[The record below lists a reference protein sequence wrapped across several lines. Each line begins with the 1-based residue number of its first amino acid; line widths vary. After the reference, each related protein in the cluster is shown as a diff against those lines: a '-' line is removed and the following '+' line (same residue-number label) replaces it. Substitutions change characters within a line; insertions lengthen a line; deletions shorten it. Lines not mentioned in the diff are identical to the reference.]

1 MNGRSFRGLI
11 SAVALVANLGAPV
24 FAATSTTWETG
35 SYTEFLKGKLQGLA
49 LTSDGVLL
57 PGASIRKSTTVEQ
70 PVLWTVVPG
79 PDGSLYAATGHR
91 GKVYRIDPKG
101 ASTVVFSAE
110 QPEVF
115 ALCFDAQ
122 GILYA
127 ATSPKGGVYRVEN
140 GKATEIFHPD
150 AKYIWAILPTPQGSL
165 YVATGDQGR
174 IYKIDTVAKA
184 DAAGKPVPYF
194 ETGQQNV
201 TSLALG
207 PNGHLYAG
215 SEPNGLL
222 FDIAAKDQGTILYKS
237 TLPEIHGL
245 ALGSDGTVYASALGG
260 GLSTRVGTQAAQAS
274 ATNMAVMASTPTVV
288 SVTDASDNSSGGA
301 PAQIG
306 GLKNADPTKGTAT
319 STITPMPASPGT
331 QVVDVSGVEKSA
343 IYRISP
349 DKTVET
355 LRSSK
360 DDNVYD
366 LLLDGTNILFSTD
379 GQGRIYSL
387 APDRKT
393 TLFAELG
400 DAEAVRL
407 VKRGSDLLAA
417 QSSPAKLVDLQ
428 LGGSGIA
435 TYESPVHDTTTVAR
449 WGRLAWLS
457 SGSGVVFRTRTG
469 NSARPDGTW
478 SAWSDPIQEPATSRI
493 SSPNARYIQWR
504 AEWKPGAQTELRNVS
519 ISFLPQNTPPVI
531 RSVSVTAVSAANA
544 LKASN
549 TQAAS
554 SSAFSVTVTDTGDPP
569 PASTSS
575 SGAQTVSR
583 LNSTQTQIMWQA
595 DDPDGDK
602 LVYAIYFRGEDEHDW
617 KLIRSQL
624 FENSLLLD
632 ADVLADGRY
641 TFRVV
646 ASDRPSNDLQYARET
661 ELVSSSVLIDNT
673 PPSVTP
679 AVPQRHDDVI
689 EVDVEA
695 EDKASS
701 LRRCEY
707 SLDAGSWQPLEAA
720 DGVTDSPKEQFH
732 LRLDKVKP
740 GEHLIVFR
748 VYDTA
753 NNAGLARVV
762 VH

>member
-1 MNGRSFRGLI
+1 VNTRILPSLPKAVVLITGL
-11 SAVALVANLGAPV
+11 SASL

-35 SYTEFLKGKLQGLA
+35 TYAEFLKGKLQGLA
-49 LTSDGVLL
+49 LTSDGVLQ
-57 PGASIRKSTTVEQ
+57 PGASIRKSTAVEQ

-91 GKVYRIDPKG
+91 GKVFKVDAKG
-101 ASTVVFSAE
+101 ATSVVFSAE

-115 ALCFDAQ
+115 ALCFDSK
-122 GILYA
+122 GVLYA
-127 ATSPKGGVYRVEN
+127 ATSPKGGVYRIEN

-150 AKYIWAILPTPQGSL
+150 AKYIWALLPALQGGL
-165 YVATGDQGR
+165 FVATGDQGR
-174 IYKIDTVAKA
+174 IYKIEDVAKA
-184 DAAGKPVPYF
+184 DSSGKPTTYF

-201 TSLALG
+201 TSMALG

-222 FDIAAKDQGTILYKS
+222 FDISAKDHGTILYKS

-245 ALGSDGTVYASALGG
+245 AVGSDGTVYASALGG
-260 GLSTRVGTQAAQAS
+260 GLNTRVGAQAAAAS
-274 ATNMAVMASTPTVV
+274 STNTAVMAATPTVI
-288 SVTDASDNSSGGA
+288 SVTDASDNSAGGA

-306 GLKNADPTKGTAT
+306 GLKNADPGKGTAT
-319 STITPMPASPGT
+319 STITPLPSNPGT

-366 LLLDGTNILFSTD
+366 LLLDGVNILFSTD

-407 VKRGSDLLAA
+407 VKRGTDLLAA
-417 QSSPAKLVDLQ
+417 QSAPAKLVDLQ
-428 LGGSGIA
+428 MPGAGSA
-435 TYESPVHDTTTVAR
+435 QYESPVHDTTTVAR
-449 WGRLAWLS
+449 WGHLAWIS
-457 SGSGVVFRTRTG
+457 SGSGVSFRTRTG
-469 NSARPDGTW
+469 NSARPDNTW
-478 SAWSDPIQEPATSRI
+478 SPWSDPIQEAPSAHI

-504 AEWKPGAQTELRNVS
+504 AEWKPGAQAELRNVS

-531 RSVSVTAVSAANA
+531 RSISVTAVNAANA

-554 SSAFSVTVTDTGDPP
+554 SSAFSVTVTDTGDAPA
-569 PASTSS
+569 ASTSS
-575 SGAQTVSR
+575 SGGQTVSR
-583 LNSTQTQIMWQA
+583 LNSTQAQITWQA

-602 LVYAIYFRGEDEHDW
+602 LVYAVYFRGEDEHDW
-617 KLIRSQL
+617 KLIRSQI

-641 TFRVV
+641 TFRVT

-673 PPSVTP
+673 PPIVTP
-679 AVPQRHDDVI
+679 GVAKRHDDVL

-707 SLDAGSWQPLEAA
+707 SLDAGSWQPLEAT

-732 LRLDKVKP
+732 LRLEKVKP

>member
-1 MNGRSFRGLI
+1 VSTRIFRSLI
-11 SAVALVANLGAPV
+11 TPLALIASVSGSLP
-24 FAATSTTWETG
+24 AATSTTWETG
-35 SYTEFLKGKLQGLA
+35 SYAEFLKGKLQGLA

-57 PGASIRKSTTVEQ
+57 PGASARNSTSIEQ
-70 PVLWTVVPG
+70 PVLWTVVQG

-91 GKVYRIDPKG
+91 GKVFKIDPKG
-101 ASTVVFSAE
+101 AITVVFSAE

-115 ALCFDAQ
+115 ALCFDTQ

-127 ATSPKGGVYRVEN
+127 GTSPKGGVYRIEN

-150 AKYIWAILPTPQGSL
+150 AKYIWALLPAPQGGL
-165 YVATGDQGR
+165 FVATGDQGR
-174 IYKIDTVAKA
+174 IYKIDSAAKSEGA
-184 DAAGKPVPYF
+184 SKPAPYF

-245 ALGSDGTVYASALGG
+245 AIGSDGTVYASALGG
-260 GLSTRVGTQAAQAS
+260 GLSTRVATQAAAAN
-274 ATNMAVMASTPTVV
+274 ATNTALVASTPTVV
-288 SVTDASDNSSGGA
+288 SVTDATDNSASGE

-306 GLKNADPTKGTAT
+306 GLKNADPAKGTAT
-319 STITPMPASPGT
+319 STITPLPATPGT

-366 LLLDGTNILFSTD
+366 LLLDGVNILFSTD

-400 DAEAVRL
+400 DAEAIRL
-407 VKRGSDLLAA
+407 VKRGNDLLAA
-417 QSSPAKLVDLQ
+417 QSAPAKLVDLQ
-428 LGGSGIA
+428 LGGGSA
-435 TYESPVHDTTTVAR
+435 MYESPVHDTTTVAR

-457 SGSGVVFRTRTG
+457 SGSGVAFRTRTG

-478 SAWSDPIQEPATSRI
+478 SSWSDPIQEPLSSRI
-493 SSPNARYIQWR
+493 TSPNARYIQWR
-504 AEWKPGAQTELRNVS
+504 AEWKPGSQTELRNVS

-531 RSVSVTAVSAANA
+531 RSVSVAAVSAGNA

-549 TQAAS
+549 SQAAS

-583 LNSTQTQIMWQA
+583 LNSTQAQITWQA

-602 LVYAIYFRGEDEHDW
+602 LVYAVYFRGEDEKEW
-617 KLIRSQL
+617 KLIRSQI

-673 PPSVTP
+673 PPTVTP
-679 AVPQRHDDVI
+679 GVAQRHDDVI
-689 EVDVEA
+689 EVDVDA

-707 SLDAGSWQPLEAA
+707 SLDAGSWQPLEAV

-732 LRLDKVKP
+732 LRLEKVKP

>member
-1 MNGRSFRGLI
+1 VNIRSLRSL
-11 SAVALVANLGAPV
+11 AKLVALIAGLGGSV

-35 SYTEFLKGKLQGLA
+35 TYAEFLKGKLQGLS
-49 LTSDGVLL
+49 LTSDGALA
-57 PGASIRKSTTVEQ
+57 PGASIRKSTAIEQ

-91 GKVYRIDPKG
+91 GKVFKIDAQG
-101 ASTVVFSAE
+101 AITVVFSAE

-115 ALCFDAQ
+115 ALCFDSQ

-127 ATSPKGGVYRVEN
+127 ATSPKGGVYRIEK

-150 AKYIWAILPTPQGSL
+150 AKYIWALLPTPQGGL
-165 YVATGDQGR
+165 FVATGDQGR
-174 IYKIDTVAKA
+174 IYRIDTAAKA
-184 DAAGKPVPYF
+184 ETSSKPAPYF

-237 TLPEIHGL
+237 SLPEIHGL
-245 ALGSDGTVYASALGG
+245 AIGSDGTVYASALGG
-260 GLSTRVGTQAAQAS
+260 GLNTRVGAQAAA
-274 ATNMAVMASTPTVV
+274 AAAANTAVMASTPTVI
-288 SVTDASDNSSGGA
+288 SVTDASDSAAGGA

-306 GLKNADPTKGTAT
+306 GLKSADPSKGAAT
-319 STITPMPASPGT
+319 STITPLPAT
-331 QVVDVSGVEKSA
+331 QGAQVMDVSGIEKSA
-343 IYRISP
+343 IYRIGP

-366 LLLDGTNILFSTD
+366 LLLDGVNILFSTD

-387 APDRKT
+387 TPDRKT

-407 VKRGSDLLAA
+407 VKRGTDLLAA
-417 QSSPAKLVDLQ
+417 QSTPAKLVDLRMAGADSAQ
-428 LGGSGIA
+428 
-435 TYESPVHDTTTVAR
+435 YESPVHDTTTVAR
-449 WGRLAWLS
+449 WGRLAWLGN
-457 SGSGVVFRTRTG
+457 GSGVVFRTRSG

-478 SAWSDPIQEPATSRI
+478 SPWSGPIQDAPSSRI

-504 AEWKPGAQTELRNVS
+504 AEWEPGAQAELRNVS
-519 ISFLPQNTPPVI
+519 VSFLPQNTPPVI
-531 RSVSVTAVSAANA
+531 RSISVTAVSAANA

-554 SSAFSVTVTDTGDPP
+554 SSAFSVTVTDTGEAPA
-569 PASTSS
+569 ASTSS
-575 SGAQTVSR
+575 SGGQTVSR
-583 LNSTQTQIMWQA
+583 LNSTQTQITWQA

-602 LVYAIYFRGEDEHDW
+602 LVYAVYFRGEDEHDW
-617 KLIRSQL
+617 KLIRSQI

-641 TFRVV
+641 TFRVT

-661 ELVSSSVLIDNT
+661 DLASSSVLIDNT
-673 PPSVTP
+673 APTVTP
-679 AVPQRHDDVI
+679 GVPKRHDDVL
-689 EVDVEA
+689 EVDIEA

-707 SLDAGSWQPLEAA
+707 SLDAGTWQPLEAV

-732 LRLDKVKP
+732 LRLEKIKP
-740 GEHLIVFR
+740 GEHLVVFR